1 MNCLGFRPSSH
12 SLTSCPPVQNSSIIL
27 SSHEADFTTQF
38 LYRSPQPLC
47 GLKACFP
54 PPPPLLLPLRDC
66 HIFLHD
72 FAPRNWSLLFPRFAP
87 FVLTLKL
94 VHMLTL
100 PELPASPIL
109 LCWLLSAI
117 QSTVLSLTPVFHH
130 TASHTV
136 DTIAGGSRPELT
148 AFNSKAQE
156 S

>member
-1 MNCLGFRPSSH
+1 MNCVGFRPSSH
-12 SLTSCPPVQNSSIIL
+12 SLPHAPPVQNSSLIL

-38 LYRSPQPLC
+38 LYRNPQPLC
-47 GLKACFP
+47 GLKACFS
-54 PPPPLLLPLRDC
+54 PPLLLPLRDG

-94 VHMLTL
+94 VHLLTL
-100 PELPASPIL
+100 PELPAGPIL

-117 QSTVLSLTPVFHH
+117 QSTVLSLPPVSHH
-130 TASHTV
+130 TASRTV
-136 DTIAGGSRPELT
+136 DTVARGSRPELT